1 MRYTLMLLALLAAFS
16 PLTVKGQIAAD
27 LLVAQGDALGGST
40 VSSLNPAFLNSL
52 GQVGFNAELA
62 DGSSSIVFDGAEVFN
77 TAGVTPVIDAIDGAM
92 GFGNTGEFIY
102 RPVVEGNDAVWNQ
115 DGSLITEGMQ
125 APGFGTGVI
134 LTSFTTPM
142 LTDDGT
148 AYWNAGINDGTDS
161 TATAG
166 RVIYRRNTDG
176 SVEVV
181 FGSGR
186 VVDGETVGVGSSSIG
201 FVYQFSRNNEN
212 SILELNVERSDTIVA
227 ANDGRVLVNSQFVAA
242 EDSPA
247 VDASANPLDDNWDN
261 FDRFTINNAGNY
273 LFTGDTSGPTDR
285 DEMIAYNGV
294 IQLRQGDAI
303 AEGLLSGSVDA
314 VTINNS
320 NAATFI
326 WDLDPNDGSGALETL
341 FFAGDASDMSG
352 LSVVASVGD
361 ELDFDGDG
369 IADQILS
376 NFTAVF
382 GLGAELALSED
393 GVIYAQVTLT
403 DLVDA
408 TVETDAIVAFST
420 GGSFLLG
427 DVNLDG
433 IVNFSDIGPFIG
445 VLSANGDQAEA
456 DIDGSGTVTFA
467 DIAGFISILSTS
479 N

>member
-1 MRYTLMLLALLAAFS
+1 M
-16 PLTVKGQIAAD
+16 
-27 LLVAQGDALGGST
+27 
-40 VSSLNPAFLNSL
+40 
-52 GQVGFNAELA
+52 
-62 DGSSSIVFDGAEVFN
+62 
-77 TAGVTPVIDAIDGAM
+77 
-92 GFGNTGEFIY
+92 
-102 RPVVEGNDAVWNQ
+102 
-115 DGSLITEGMQ
+115 
-125 APGFGTGVI
+125 
-134 LTSFTTPM
+134 
-142 LTDDGT
+142 
-148 AYWNAGINDGTDS
+148 
-161 TATAG
+161 TAG

-176 SVEVV
+176 SIDVV

-212 SILELNVERSDTIVA
+212 SILELNVERSDTITA
-227 ANDGRVLVNSQFVAA
+227 TNDGRVLVNSQFVAA

-247 VDASANPLDDNWDN
+247 VDASANPTGDNWDN

-273 LFTGDTSGPTDR
+273 LFTGDTSGASDR
-285 DEMIAYNGV
+285 DEFIAYNGA

-303 AEGLLSGSVDA
+303 TGGLLSGFVDA

-326 WDLDPNDGSGALETL
+326 WDLDLNDGSEALETL

-382 GLGAELALSED
+382 GLGAELALTED

-403 DLVDA
+403 DLADE

-420 GGSFLLG
+420 GASVLLG

-433 IVNFSDIGPFIG
+433 FVTFADIAPFISQ
-445 VLSANGDQAEA
+445 LSSSGTQPEA
-456 DIDGSGTVTFA
+456 DINQDGVVTFA
-467 DIAGFISILSTS
+467 DIAGFISLLSS
-479 N
+479 

>member
-16 PLTVKGQIAAD
+16 TSTVKAQIAAD

-40 VSSLNPAFLNSL
+40 VSSLNPPFLNGL
-52 GQVGFNAELA
+52 GQVGFNAELV
-62 DGSSSIVFDGAEVFN
+62 DENLSIVLNGAEVFSS
-77 TAGVTPVIDAIDGAM
+77 TGVTPAIDSIDGAM
-92 GFGNTGEFIY
+92 GFGNAGEFIY
-102 RPVVEGNDAVWNQ
+102 RPVVGGNDAVWNQ
-115 DGSLITEGMQ
+115 DGSLIAEGMQ
-125 APGFGTGVI
+125 APGFDSGVI

-148 AYWNAGINDGTDS
+148 AYWNGGINDGTDS
-161 TATAG
+161 TTTAG

-176 SVEVV
+176 SIDVV
-181 FGSGR
+181 LSSGG
-186 VVDGETVGVGSSSIG
+186 VVDGETVGSGSSSIG

-212 SILELNVERSDTIVA
+212 SIFELNVDRSDTIVA

-242 EDSPA
+242 EDSPV

-273 LFTGDTSGPTDR
+273 LFTGDTNGSSDR
-285 DEMIAYNGV
+285 DEFIAYNGV

-320 NAATFI
+320 NATTFI
-326 WDLDPNDGSGALETL
+326 WDLDPNDGSDALETL

-382 GLGAELALSED
+382 GLGAELALTED

-403 DLVDA
+403 DLVDG

-420 GGSFLLG
+420 GGSLLLG
-427 DVNLDG
+427 DVNRDG
-433 IVNFSDIGPFIG
+433 IVDFSDIAPFIRI
-445 VLSANGDQAEA
+445 LAADSFQLEA
-456 DIDGSGTVTFA
+456 DIDKNGVVDFD
-467 DIAGFISILSTS
+467 DIAPFIIILGS
-479 N
+479 

>member
-1 MRYTLMLLALLAAFS
+1 MRYTLMLVALLAAFS
-16 PLTVKGQIAAD
+16 PSTLKAQIAAD

-40 VSSLNPAFLNSL
+40 VGSLNPPFLNGL

-62 DGSSSIVFDGAEVFN
+62 DESLSIVLNGAEVFN
-77 TAGVTPVIDAIDGAM
+77 SAGVTPAIDSIDGAM
-92 GFGNTGEFIY
+92 GFGNAGEFIY
-102 RPVVEGNDAVWNQ
+102 RPVVEGNSAVWNQ
-115 DGSLITEGMQ
+115 DGPLITEGMS
-125 APGFGTGVI
+125 APGFGSNVI

-176 SVEVV
+176 TIDVV

-212 SILELNVERSDTIVA
+212 SILELNVERSDTVTA
-227 ANDGRVLVNSQFVAA
+227 TNDGRVLVNSQFVAA

-247 VDASANPLDDNWDN
+247 VDASANPTGDNWDN

-273 LFTGDTSGPTDR
+273 LFTGDTNGASDR
-285 DEMIAYNGV
+285 DEFIAYNGA

-303 AEGLLSGSVDA
+303 TGGLLSGFVDA

-326 WDLDPNDGSGALETL
+326 WDLDLNDGSDALETL

-361 ELDFDGDG
+361 EIDFDGDG
-369 IADQILS
+369 VADQILS

-382 GLGAELALSED
+382 GLGAELALTED

-403 DLVDA
+403 DLVDG

-420 GGSFLLG
+420 SASVLLG

-433 IVNFSDIGPFIG
+433 FVTFADIAPFISQ
-445 VLSANGDQAEA
+445 LSSSGTQPEA
-456 DIDGSGTVTFA
+456 DINQDGVVTFA
-467 DIAGFISILSTS
+467 DIAGFISLLSS
-479 N
+479 